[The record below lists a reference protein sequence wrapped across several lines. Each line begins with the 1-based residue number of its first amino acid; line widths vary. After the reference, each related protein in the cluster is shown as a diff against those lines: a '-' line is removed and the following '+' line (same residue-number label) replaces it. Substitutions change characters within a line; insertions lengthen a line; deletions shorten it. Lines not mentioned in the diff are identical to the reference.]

1 MGSNSNPS
9 EDNLDEE
16 EVYKNV
22 YGLNNAK
29 EFMESRKIKEAEFIE
44 KLEMG
49 NLSQADLL
57 ANLKGKKKDD

>member
-16 EVYKNV
+16 DVYNNI

-29 EFMESRKIKEAEFIE
+29 EFMESRKMKEAEFIE
-44 KLEMG
+44 KLEMENQTQG
-49 NLSQADLL
+49 DLL
-57 ANLKGKKKDD
+57 

>member
-16 EVYKNV
+16 DVYKNI
-22 YGLNNAK
+22 YGLNNAE

-44 KLEMG
+44 KLEME
-49 NLSQADLL
+49 NQT
-57 ANLKGKKKDD
+57 